1 MNIKRGVLIAA
12 TAATVSVA
20 LSACGGDDRSSNNG
34 PKPDAAQ
41 CKAALTAQFQAKVV
55 TSEWPPSCDGLGGET
70 VNRLW
75 GEVWTDYVASLSP
88 DGVAPTPRGPG
99 YGSAEE
105 CNAEADRAR
114 ANGDPP
120 WEVEGGLQY
129 CLGYPDDAADW
140 GYGE

>member
-1 MNIKRGVLIAA
+1 MSIKRGALIAA
-12 TAATVSVA
+12 SAVIVGIVGT
-20 LSACGGDDRSSNNG
+20 ACGGDHSSGDGG
-34 PKPDAAQ
+34 PKRDAAQ
-41 CKAALTAQFQAKVV
+41 CKAALTAQFQAKMV
-55 TSEWPPSCDGLGGET
+55 TSEWPPSCQGLGGET

-88 DGVAPTPRGPG
+88 NGVAPTPRGPG

-129 CLGYPDDAADW
+129 CLGYPDDAADG